1 MIKFKDLLIAPPT
14 IFSYVVIP
22 HIIAFLIF
30 DTKYYLNV
38 YLDVL
43 AGIFFLLFLIF
54 VIFSMYYFIKFR
66 IDPSPWKNNS
76 QKLFTSGLY
85 KVSRNP
91 LYVSLLFLLISIGL
105 LTMPF
110 LLIVT
115 IPLLVLLLNII
126 IKNEEKFLRKF
137 YQEEYVEYFNRTPR
151 WILFK

>member
-110 LLIVT
+110 LLMVT

-126 IKNEEKFLRKF
+126 IKNEEKFLREF
-137 YQEEYVEYFNRTPR
+137 YQEEYVEYFNKTPR
-151 WILFK
+151 WIWFF

>member
-22 HIIAFLIF
+22 HIISFLIF
-30 DTKYYLNV
+30 DKKYYLNV

-43 AGIFFLLFLIF
+43 AVIFFVLFLIF

-76 QKLFTSGLY
+76 KKLFTSGLY

-137 YQEEYVEYFNRTPR
+137 YQEEYVEYFNKTPR
-151 WILFK
+151 WIWFF